1 MSRYP
6 SAYGHTPSYKSVG
19 SGYPSAL
26 SSGSSVL
33 DSSSSSSSS
42 RMRNMEMDMDREMGA
57 MRREMDRDF
66 TTGTVSIFL
75 FLGDIE
81 SLFHP

>member
-33 DSSSSSSSS
+33 DSSSSSS

-66 TTGTVSIFL
+66 TTGTVSIFW
-75 FLGDIE
+75 FLGNIE

>member
-1 MSRYP
+1 
-6 SAYGHTPSYKSVG
+6 
-19 SGYPSAL
+19 
-26 SSGSSVL
+26 
-33 DSSSSSSSS
+33 
-42 RMRNMEMDMDREMGA
+42 MEMDMDREMGA

-75 FLGDIE
+75 FLVEIE